1 MINSSIGLMGSVG
14 HNGRNDTLDV
24 TNVQDRLNELM
35 GDSRKPL
42 VVDGQ
47 SGSKTRGMI
56 ADFQIS
62 VVGFQRPDSR
72 VDPIGK
78 TIIAL
83 NDPNSASIWQRMSIP
98 PAIIPAVAPS
108 KPSGPSKPAH
118 RVGTKPRAL
127 SAAEILGT
135 EPGGFIRWVDS
146 GSPKGVAMAKAGE
159 IWEGPEGK
167 RRIIHAREWEISVG
181 GSLKPD
187 GVVTY
192 QQLTSDDATAKPGVI
207 YRQNREGFVTDML
220 YAGFAIA
227 GKNLEATKVL
237 IEAEMNFILAVASAN
252 PVVFAADIG
261 LNVVEWTA
269 KNKDNF
275 PKWIAAISILFSVRA
290 TLKKYTPTL
299 WDKIVDAALL
309 AAWKGSKAAIAM
321 FGADVAGNI
330 PDAMVS
336 DPKKIAKLA
345 GSLLGKIGAA
355 GFKGRMGALKAVWAI
370 LSTVAT
376 KAALAIPSAV
386 KITALEK
393 KKTAEE
399 LIAALRKAGVALAEG
414 DAETIAEEVANNA
427 GKVKDALKKL
437 KGGFDALK

>member
-24 TNVQDRLNELM
+24 TNVQDRLNALM
-35 GDSRKPL
+35 GDSRKLL
-42 VVDGQ
+42 VVDGL

-62 VVGFQRPDSR
+62 VAGFQRPDSR

-83 NDPNSASIWQRMSIP
+83 NDPNSASVWQRRSIP
-98 PAIIPAVAPS
+98 PTVIPAVAPP

-127 SAAEILGT
+127 SAGEIVGT
-135 EPGGFIRWVDS
+135 EPGGYIRWVDS
-146 GSPKGVAMAKAGE
+146 GSPKGVAIAKSGE

-167 RRIIHAREWEISVG
+167 RRIIHAREWQIPAG

-192 QQLTSDDATAKPGVI
+192 QQLTSDEATAKAGVI

-227 GKNLEATKVL
+227 GKNLESTKIL
-237 IEAEMNFILAVASAN
+237 IEAEMNFILAIASAN

-261 LNVVEWTA
+261 LNVAEWTA

-275 PKWIAAISILFSVRA
+275 PKWVAAISILLSVRA
-290 TLKKYTPTL
+290 TLKKHTPTL

-309 AAWKGSKAAIAM
+309 GAWKGSKAALAM
-321 FGADVAGNI
+321 FGTDVASKI
-330 PDAMVS
+330 PEAMVS

-355 GFKGRMGALKAVWAI
+355 GFKGRMGALKTVWTI
-370 LSTVAT
+370 LSTLAV

-386 KITALEK
+386 KITAVEK

-399 LIAALRKAGVALAEG
+399 LIAALRTAGVALSQG

-427 GKVKDALKKL
+427 GTVKDALKKL
-437 KGGFDALK
+437 KDGFDALK